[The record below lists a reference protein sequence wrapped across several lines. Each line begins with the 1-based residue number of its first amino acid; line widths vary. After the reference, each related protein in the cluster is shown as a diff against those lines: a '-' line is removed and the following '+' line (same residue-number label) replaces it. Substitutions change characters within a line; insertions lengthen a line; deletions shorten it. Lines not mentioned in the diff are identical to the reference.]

1 MIMNNEIKTFYLNVY
16 LDENFKFKF
25 TGATLYDSALEAIG
39 SGGKAINNG
48 EQFTTIAV
56 EVPINRTLK
65 NLVQK
70 DQEGELTVLL
80 QSTNPE

>member
-1 MIMNNEIKTFYLNVY
+1 MEEIKVFYLNLY

-25 TGATLYDSALEAIG
+25 TGAYLYDSALEAIG
-39 SGGKAINNG
+39 SGVKALSNG
-48 EQFTTIAV
+48 EQFTTVAV
-56 EVPINRTLK
+56 EVPINGIMR